1 MLDCISVQTMRESDA
16 WTIANR
22 VPGLELMY
30 RAAMGVFRAV
40 QWQGR
45 AAILCGSGN
54 NGGDGFALAGI
65 LKEHGFDCAIFTL
78 SDRLSPDAAHYAA
91 LADVPRAPFTPGC
104 LAGFDILVDCL
115 LGTGFQGEVR
125 PDYRSAIEEMNAS
138 PAFTVSVDINS
149 GMNGDTGEGC
159 CIVHSDLTV
168 TIGYVKQGLVTE
180 HAGGFM
186 KRLVCAP
193 IGIELIR
200 KEKQIAAAGEWDTL
214 SASQKQETILCPSW
228 LDMDPV

>member
-22 VPGLELMY
+22 VPSLELMY
-30 RAAMGVFRAV
+30 RAATGVFHAV
-40 QWQGR
+40 SWQGR
-45 AAILCGSGN
+45 TAILCGSGN

-65 LKEHGFDCAIFTL
+65 LKAHGFDCALFTL

-91 LADVPRAPFTPGC
+91 LADVPTAPFTPGC
-104 LAGFDILVDCL
+104 LEGFDILVDCL
-115 LGTGFQGEVR
+115 LGTGFQGDVR
-125 PDYRSAIEEMNAS
+125 NTYRAAIEEINAS
-138 PAFTVSVDINS
+138 PAHTVSVDINS
-149 GMNGDTGEGC
+149 GMNGDTGDGKT
-159 CIVHSDLTV
+159 IVHSDLTV

-180 HAGGFM
+180 NAGRYI

-200 KEKQIAAAGEWDTL
+200 HEKKIAGAGEWATL
-214 SASQKQETILCPSW
+214 SAHDKQHTILCPPW
-228 LDMDPV
+228 LDMDPI